1 MSNSTPG
8 FIDPYRMAKSGQ
20 TLVDKVELASLSRAS
35 KLSDSGKGEV
45 NYQLEFSIDAENYC
59 VINGKLDTILTVRC
73 QRCLKEFQEKVASEF
88 VVSPVRNDEEA
99 KALPEFYEAVYIAD
113 NKIYPVEM
121 IEDELILAVPIVPL
135 HDLGDINC
143 VEITAT
149 AEQNEEKV
157 TTNPFQVLQNL
168 NVNKKSRQAED

>member
-1 MSNSTPG
+1 MSNSTSG
-8 FIDPYRMAKSGQ
+8 FLDPYRMAKSGQ
-20 TLVDKVELASLSRAS
+20 TLVDKVAVADLSRAS

-45 NYQLEFSIDAENYC
+45 NYQLEFSNDTEGYC
-59 VINGKLDTILTVRC
+59 VISGKLDTILTVRC
-73 QRCLKEFQEKVASEF
+73 QRCLKEFQAKVASEF

-99 KALPEFYEAVYIAD
+99 KALPDMYEAVYIAD
-113 NKIYPVEM
+113 SKIYPMEL

-135 HDLGDINC
+135 HDLGSIDC

-149 AEQNEEKV
+149 AAQSEERGSR
-157 TTNPFQVLQNL
+157 NPFQVLQNL